1 MIFSETK
8 ASATTPRDAT
18 LVRVL
23 WAVVA
28 VCLSVNFALY
38 LMDMSSFSFMAA
50 RAIGMPLLMVATL
63 AVNRGRWALGIALF
77 ITGALVTFLPVM
89 AAHG

>member
-1 MIFSETK
+1 
-8 ASATTPRDAT
+8 
-18 LVRVL
+18 
-23 WAVVA
+23 
-28 VCLSVNFALY
+28 
-38 LMDMSSFSFMAA
+38 
-50 RAIGMPLLMVATL
+50 MPLLMVATL